1 MNEQSYGTYRRQNQQ
16 RMQSIMDM
24 PLFPLGLVLFPGME
38 LPLHIFEP
46 RYREMINRCLEEEIP
61 FGVVLINQNPEAGE
75 VGEPCPIGT
84 AARITKVHRY
94 PDGRMDIKTLGTK
107 RFHIEAL
114 NYNRSYLSAQVSH
127 FPVLNGD
134 TQLATEQ
141 AQRVRPKLYEYVDLL
156 SSAAGVRLRMD
167 RVPDDPTNLAFL
179 TAIAM
184 QVRPED
190 KQRMLALAGVP
201 EILDMANYL
210 LGRELQLLRYMID
223 TQPAVEAMTFGP
235 TGSLFEN

>member
-1 MNEQSYGTYRRQNQQ
+1 
-16 RMQSIMDM
+16 
-24 PLFPLGLVLFPGME
+24 
-38 LPLHIFEP
+38 
-46 RYREMINRCLEEEIP
+46 
-61 FGVVLINQNPEAGE
+61 
-75 VGEPCPIGT
+75 
-84 AARITKVHRY
+84 
-94 PDGRMDIKTLGTK
+94 MDIKTLGTK